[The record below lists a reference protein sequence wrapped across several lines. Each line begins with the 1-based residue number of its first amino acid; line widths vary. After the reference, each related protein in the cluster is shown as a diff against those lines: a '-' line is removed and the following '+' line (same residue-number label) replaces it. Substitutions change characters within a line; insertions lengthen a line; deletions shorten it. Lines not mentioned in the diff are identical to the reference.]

1 MKRLSSTPHGRLLV
15 YLSCLITLVFV
26 AGCSTVNS
34 AIRAARYDE
43 VTDSSLA
50 AIQQKTDDFVASLK
64 KNFGTDAASLE
75 NSKGFYGEIGQDLLR
90 LETRVRS
97 IPENVKTENLVHNIR
112 MVILGDGTV
121 ADVTSLKYLH
131 GIPGNVSR
139 GIPMTTLEIT
149 HRNISQIISSAR
161 SLELEKARP

>member
-26 AGCSTVNS
+26 AGCSSVSST
-34 AIRAARYDE
+34 IRAARYDE

-64 KNFGTDAASLE
+64 KNFGTDGASLE
-75 NSKGFYGEIGQDLLR
+75 NSKGFYGEIGQELLR

-121 ADVTSLKYLH
+121 ADVTSMKYLH

-139 GIPMTTLEIT
+139 GIPMATLEIT

>member
-1 MKRLSSTPHGRLLV
+1 M
-15 YLSCLITLVFV
+15 
-26 AGCSTVNS
+26 
-34 AIRAARYDE
+34 RAARYDE
-43 VTDSSLA
+43 VTDGSLV
-50 AIQQKTDDFVASLK
+50 AIQKKTDDFVASLK

-75 NSKGFYGEIGQDLLR
+75 NSKGFYGEIDQELLR

-112 MVILGDGTV
+112 LIILGDGTV

-131 GIPGNVSR
+131 GIPKNESR
-139 GIPMTTLEIT
+139 GVPLTTLEIT